1 MIARMIIPHRTRVR
15 LLWAALAAL
24 LLGPALAGCVYRM
37 DIQQGN
43 FLTGKSVDKLEV
55 GMTRAQVRYLLG
67 TPMLPD
73 VFDKDRWDY
82 LFYYQHAHN
91 KPRQRHLVVFFKED
105 KVEHFVR
112 ENVPEAPPQAPD
124 QGAPIEKFPKI

>member
-1 MIARMIIPHRTRVR
+1 MIILHRTATR
-15 LLWAALAAL
+15 LLSAALAAA
-24 LLGPALAGCVYRM
+24 LLGGALTGCVYRM

-43 FLTGKSVDKLEV
+43 YLTGKTVDKLEV

-82 LFYYQHAHN
+82 LFYFQHSHN
-91 KPRQRHLVVFFKED
+91 KPRQRHLVVFFKDD

-112 ENVPEAPPQAPD
+112 ESVPEAEPQAPD

>member
-1 MIARMIIPHRTRVR
+1 MITGMIILHRATVR
-15 LLWAALAAL
+15 LLSVAVAVF
-24 LLGPALAGCVYRM
+24 LLGFALAGCVYRM

-43 FLTGKSVDKLEV
+43 YLAGKSVDKLEV

-82 LFYYQHAHN
+82 LFYYRHSHN
-91 KPRQRHLVVFFKED
+91 RPQQRHLVVFFKDD
-105 KVEHFVR
+105 KVERFVR
-112 ENVPEAPPQAPD
+112 DNVPEAAPQAPE